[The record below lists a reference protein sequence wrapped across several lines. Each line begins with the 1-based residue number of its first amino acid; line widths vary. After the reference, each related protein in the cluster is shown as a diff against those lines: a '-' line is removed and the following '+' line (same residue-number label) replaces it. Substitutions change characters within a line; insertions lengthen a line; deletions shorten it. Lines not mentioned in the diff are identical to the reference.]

1 MAWQRLQNDF
11 QFAILFLLGG
21 TAAIGILPFLVYR
34 FVTGQVIAGAIDA
47 GIVLCICAALVHA
60 WRGGRIER
68 AALAVVAA
76 CALGCVS
83 ITWFAGLAG
92 IVWTYPVVVGSF
104 LLVSRERAAALSL
117 LVVAANAAVAFHH
130 DVLAAGLPL
139 AMFLVT
145 AFVTG
150 LFALAFAQRTGEQRR
165 RLEDLATRD
174 PLTGA
179 QNRRAMNRELQLAV
193 EAKARHDAN
202 FALVLFDI
210 DHFKRVNDTYGHEA
224 GDRVLVDF
232 AELLRQNIRKLDQLY
247 RIGGEEFLVLLSAVD
262 AEELPGVCANLHG
275 VIRAGLHYRD
285 EPITVSLGA
294 AALRPG
300 ETHAEWL
307 ARVDAALYRA
317 KRNGR
322 NRVELADGDIVSGPA
337 GGVEPGSTSLGP
349 R

>member
-1 MAWQRLQNDF
+1 MSWQRLYNDF

-21 TAAIGILPFLVYR
+21 TAAVGVLPFLVYR
-34 FVTGQVIAGAIDA
+34 FLTGQFIAGGIDVAIIA
-47 GIVLCICAALVHA
+47 CISAALGYA
-60 WRGGRIER
+60 WRGGRLDR
-68 AALAVVAA
+68 ASLAVVGA

-104 LLVSRERAAALSL
+104 LLVARWQAAIAS
-117 LVVAANAAVAFHH
+117 VVTVAANVMIALYRAV
-130 DVLAAGLPL
+130 LEAGLPL

-145 AFVTG
+145 GFVTG

-165 RLEDLATRD
+165 RLEELATRD

-202 FALVLFDI
+202 FALALFDI
-210 DHFKRVNDTYGHEA
+210 DHFKQINDTYGHEA
-224 GDRVLVDF
+224 GDQVLIDF
-232 AELLRQNIRKLDQLY
+232 VELLRNNTRKLDQLY
-247 RIGGEEFLVLLSAVD
+247 RTGGEEFLLLLAAAD
-262 AEELPGVCANLHG
+262 ADALPGICDTLHA
-275 VIRAGLHYRD
+275 VLQAGLRCRD
-285 EPITVSLGA
+285 KAVTASIGGA
-294 AALRPG
+294 ALLPG
-300 ETHAEWL
+300 EDYTAWL
-307 ARVDAALYRA
+307 ARADAALYRA

-322 NRVELADGDIVSGPA
+322 NRVELAGTEPIPVRMSGI
-337 GGVEPGSTSLGP
+337 EPGSSSLDQ